1 MYGCSSILSAHL
13 RNLAN
18 LLPKSNLEYRI
29 VLLLTELQ
37 IPTGC
42 KGYEYLKTAISVFYQ
57 NPTQFIT
64 KSLYPAVVHS
74 CNSQANTA
82 QIERNIR
89 YALKTAWEHRDI
101 AAWDAYFGEECHC
114 PSNGEFITCIVRAL
128 QAWKVYTLVS
138 QK

>member
-13 RNLAN
+13 RNLAS

-64 KSLYPAVVHS
+64 KSLYPAVVHA
-74 CNSQANTA
+74 CNSRANTA
-82 QIERNIR
+82 QVERNIR
-89 YALKTAWEHRDI
+89 YALKIAWENRDI
-101 AAWDAYFGEECHC
+101 AAWNTFFGASEQC
-114 PSNGEFITCIVRAL
+114 PSNGEFIICIARAL

-138 QK
+138 AK